1 MTAGISLIPWK
12 KPALIERRCSQ
23 SLYLM
28 TCRLFAFPRGLD
40 GAIDFSAMAGNDRI
54 QFLLDLAQ
62 DPRRIDTG
70 EIAVDMLVDDFD
82 EGEEF
87 GQ

>member
-1 MTAGISLIPWK
+1 
-12 KPALIERRCSQ
+12 
-23 SLYLM
+23 
-28 TCRLFAFPRGLD
+28 
-40 GAIDFSAMAGNDRI
+40 
-54 QFLLDLAQ
+54 LLDLAQ

>member
-1 MTAGISLIPWK
+1 MTDKYKGKNGNKHKRFGGAGKS
-12 KPALIERRCSQ
+12 
-23 SLYLM
+23 M